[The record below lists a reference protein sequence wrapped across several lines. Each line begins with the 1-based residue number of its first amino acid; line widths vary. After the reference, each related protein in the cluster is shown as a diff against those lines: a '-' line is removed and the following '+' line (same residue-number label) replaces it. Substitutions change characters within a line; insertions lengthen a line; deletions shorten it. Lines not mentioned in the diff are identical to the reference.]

1 MINLMPTQFIL
12 WRRYL
17 QLGCVLGLIL
27 WGAGGFFVVQRVS
40 QLHQAIRQSQSGAI
54 HVAKKNLVLS
64 VDLKQLTAWQQ
75 AVKTRYQ
82 HLKNIWGVMQS
93 VPQGVQL
100 TQVNC
105 RDVCDWVALSQA
117 VEILKKMPGIEQ
129 VQAQE
134 SGWYRAKFRRSW

>member
-17 QLGCVLGLIL
+17 LLGCVLGLVL
-27 WGAGGFFVVQRVS
+27 WGMGGFLVVYRVN
-40 QLHQAIRQSQSGAI
+40 QLHQAIRRSQPSAI
-54 HVAKKNLVLS
+54 HVIKKASILS
-64 VDLKQLTAWQQ
+64 VDLKQLTAWRQ
-75 AVKTRYQ
+75 AVKARYQ
-82 HLKNIWGVMQS
+82 HLKNIWDVMQS

-100 TQVNC
+100 TQVDC
-105 RDVCDWVALSQA
+105 RDMCDWVARSQA
-117 VEILKKMPGIEQ
+117 VGVLKKMPGIEQ